1 MKNKYKK
8 LSKAAVA
15 TVLASS
21 GILVA
26 LPPAA
31 NAYVFKDLNPNADY
45 YKPVLDLVNRGVISG
60 YSDGTFRPSEAVT
73 RGEAAKALAI
83 AMGLNIARQQNPG
96 FKDVPQ
102 SHPYYAYIAAIANE
116 GVIDGFNDKSFKPNE
131 LITRGQIAK
140 ALTLGFQL
148 EVASKINH
156 NFKDVTSQ
164 NANEAYIQTLYN
176 LNIAKGTTAN
186 TFEPFGTVTRA
197 QLATF
202 IWRAEKADKGNPSYK
217 VGDIRGDVIYIN
229 GVQYT
234 IGSSLKA
241 FVNEGNAAALKGAV
255 IDGTFS
261 GKTLTGI
268 RELTLNASG
277 TANRLIALD
286 GGGANFNGN
295 LTINGTY
302 LRVKNMKLN
311 GRTTIAEVPRKTLA
325 DYTQRI
331 ESLNVAS
338 ISGVGFIDWS
348 QPNVPD
354 DDGYLNPKDNEVLK
368 PVPDKNAKPN
378 TRYSARMSK
387 ADGYVDFE
395 DAYVSNLFIERNYT
409 FVSADDTLSRVTIA
423 RDAEQVEIYADMTT
437 MYIETARN
445 LVLYGVHNIETI
457 YKNNEKS
464 VYLNTDSF
472 IDFLY
477 VDNSS
482 GWIDLGEHVYID
494 RVVLPKDKKPNQIFD
509 DFENDD
515 DKMGNITDPDG
526 KPIDR
531 EEEDK
536 EIPDETRPVA
546 TITSVDTAGV
556 TATATFTSNEDGTY
570 YWVALE
576 ATKKAPTIREI
587 LQQNAEKRGT
597 VKANTPTSFTITG
610 LDEETEYVLYLVV
623 VDNAGNASEKEEYEF
638 TTKDGTPP
646 IVRDLTAKDLHGGQ
660 RIEFEFTPSEPGDYY
675 YYIRRA
681 TTAPDPTTA
690 DIMANPSGTGKA
702 NTKDKVKVIVGDL
715 EPNTPYDIYVVMKD
729 KSGNI
734 SEDPAEKTKNPVET
748 SDLDYENPFV
758 VNGRLERISST
769 QFELTVN
776 EKLDFES
783 ANNKNNYLLTGT
795 VIVNGPNDKGI
806 IPSEVVYKEGSTK
819 VLLTIPSDTGFVNN
833 DTLRVTVLP
842 GVKDLAGKPFE
853 NNNTVPPGSTVR
865 NYAEYVHE
873 DKVSPTITIENVINK
888 ADESDGFRRAE
899 VEFKP
904 NKAGSYYY
912 MILPNTVKTTSG
924 DIVTLQQY
932 LTDNNITERDFINE
946 WASSSTD
953 RSGKFQIGGENIYV
967 LTGTGP
973 ANLEAKTQ
981 KLPPISIEQNKLN
994 PFNSYS
1000 IYMVLRD
1007 RGGELSKIAGPSEIF
1022 GDVKAPLIRNLEI
1035 KPEENVDNKA
1045 IFSFET
1051 NETVKLH
1058 YWFVEKRI
1066 EDTDGNII
1074 ENPDAKLTAP
1084 ADERRLETEL
1094 KRRPSVEKTGNGL
1107 SGALKANITLKPH
1120 TEYIV
1125 YVGAED
1131 TYGNFTIYKANSNYT
1146 DHDRTS
1152 SGFMWQDFYSDG
1164 KAPEIG
1170 MTSPVGKDS
1179 KSKPGEPILKPTYY
1193 SGLIYRNHDDTFT
1206 ITFSE
1211 AIRRN
1216 VEGKSNLVSTG
1227 DTVIIDLPEILTIT
1241 DSTGADVTNKYEA
1254 VRYTVGSDTTKS
1266 SQLVIKAKLPADVNK
1281 TITVTM
1287 KDELVNGSRD
1297 FIISGYEGHKFVNTG
1312 KYAYR
1317 KLDAML
1323 EEVKLSYLNTLGDD
1337 KKVEATFV
1345 LLSSAQQSYDNGEVL
1360 KYYYLSDAWGT
1371 DETTII
1377 DRTAAQVVE
1386 SVVNGT
1392 DSSLAK
1398 GTGVVETSGE
1408 SGAARITINLT
1419 HPYKFFGQD
1428 LDAPPPGPRMH
1439 GDWITIVLEDKY
1451 GNLNKIY
1458 GTVYDPSKRTQ

>member
-31 NAYVFKDLNPNADY
+31 SAYVFKDLNPNADY
-45 YKPVLDLVNRGVISG
+45 YKPVLDLVNRGVING
-60 YSDGTFRPSEAVT
+60 YNDGTFRPSEAVT
-73 RGEAAKALAI
+73 RGEAAKILAI

-286 GGGANFNGN
+286 GGGASFNGN

-302 LRVKNMKLN
+302 LRVKNMKLT

-477 VDNSS
+477 VDNSF

-526 KPIDR
+526 KPVDR

-570 YWVALE
+570 YWLE
-576 ATKKAPTIREI
+576 RKASEKAPTIREV
-587 LQQNAEKRGT
+587 LQANQEKRGT
-597 VKANTPTSFTITG
+597 VKANTPTSFTINN

-623 VDNAGNASEKEEYEF
+623 VDDAGNTSEKVEYDF

-646 IVRDLTAKDLHGGQ
+646 RVNNLTAEPMHGGQ
-660 RIEFEFTPSEPGDYY
+660 RVKFFFTPSEPGEYY

-690 DIMANPSGTGKA
+690 DIIRDHTGKGTATSRSRVEQIIGEREA
-702 NTKDKVKVIVGDL
+702 NT
-715 EPNTPYDIYVVMKD
+715 EYQIYVVMID

-734 SEDPAEKTKNPVET
+734 SENPPAKATVTTSTIDNVHPYVSNPELVRYN
-748 SDLDYENPFV
+748 DN
-758 VNGRLERISST
+758 
-769 QFELTVN
+769 QFYLYVN
-776 EKLDFES
+776 ERLDPET
-783 ANNKNNYLLTGT
+783 ANNVENYNLSGS
-795 VIVNGPNDKGI
+795 VIINIDGQQTIKPSKVEYQENGNRPRI
-806 IPSEVVYKEGSTK
+806 
-819 VLLTIPSDTGFVNN
+819 LLTIPSQTGFVNG

-842 GVKDLAGKPFE
+842 GVKDLANLDFE
-853 NNNTVPPGSTVR
+853 NLNTLPSNSTVPPR
-865 NYAEYVHE
+865 NYATYTHTDAVEPVIKNIDITKNAGSDLAKVEYE
-873 DKVSPTITIENVINK
+873 
-888 ADESDGFRRAE
+888 A
-899 VEFKP
+899 
-904 NKAGSYYY
+904 NKAGLTYYLI
-912 MILPNTVKTTSG
+912 MPNT
-924 DIVTLQQY
+924 
-932 LTDNNITERDFINE
+932 TDLAALGIDEQDFYNE
-946 WASSSTD
+946 FGA
-953 RSGKFQIGGENIYV
+953 RPSGKFNTTTSDSGKIYIGGLKDAIPTEVGKQDFNID
-967 LTGTGP
+967 LSS
-973 ANLEAKTQ
+973 LR
-981 KLPPISIEQNKLN
+981 LD
-994 PFNSYS
+994 PFTTYDVF
-1000 IYMVLRD
+1000 MVLRD
-1007 RGGELSKIAGPSEIF
+1007 RSGKLSKIVRKEIIADTKPPLVYPDSIKVTPIG
-1022 GDVKAPLIRNLEI
+1022 GDNVPANRRDREATLSFHSLEPGTVFYKAIEKWVVDDAIMGTMKLNPLIYDANGNLKPIEGTTNSSQSNAEREAAFKSIGGVNDSQMVSGDNNITIRNLTAHREY
-1035 KPEENVDNKA
+1035 VLYMG
-1045 IFSFET
+1045 
-1051 NETVKLH
+1051 VK
-1058 YWFVEKRI
+1058 
-1066 EDTDGNII
+1066 DT
-1074 ENPDAKLTAP
+1074 
-1084 ADERRLETEL
+1084 
-1094 KRRPSVEKTGNGL
+1094 
-1107 SGALKANITLKPH
+1107 H
-1120 TEYIV
+1120 
-1125 YVGAED
+1125 
-1131 TYGNFTIYKANSNYT
+1131 GNFTVYSMNDTNPPSDLNQPNG
-1146 DHDRTS
+1146 S
-1152 SGFMWQDFYSDG
+1152 VMWQEFYSDG
-1164 KAPEIG
+1164 
-1170 MTSPVGKDS
+1170 T
-1179 KSKPGEPILKPTYY
+1179 KPHIVDQ
-1193 SGLIYRNHDDTFT
+1193 LIYRNTDGTFT

-1211 AIRRN
+1211 AIMRQKYTGN
-1216 VEGKSNLVSTG
+1216 TSGVPSADLNKSSIPASGTFDLSTILDITNSAGNPITSEYEFVS
-1227 DTVIIDLPEILTIT
+1227 
-1241 DSTGADVTNKYEA
+1241 
-1254 VRYTVGSDTTKS
+1254 YTVGTSTT
-1266 SQLVIKAKLPADVNK
+1266 SQSKLVFKPTASGTLDK
-1281 TITVTM
+1281 TITIKM
-1287 KDELVNGSRD
+1287 KDMPNAYDYQGQNAFDLEEFGQYIYPHENNKLNTMTYAQLTGDIGGNNQEWNSTTMNVSVNIGAAIEMRQRYYYAVVDDNAQEPTVDDILTTVRNNSPVIGSP
-1297 FIISGYEGHKFVNTG
+1297 IISFGT
-1312 KYAYR
+1312 
-1317 KLDAML
+1317 
-1323 EEVKLSYLNTLGDD
+1323 
-1337 KKVEATFV
+1337 
-1345 LLSSAQQSYDNGEVL
+1345 GEV
-1360 KYYYLSDAWGT
+1360 T
-1371 DETTII
+1371 Q
-1377 DRTAAQVVE
+1377 AAATSRILTLVANK
-1386 SVVNGT
+1386 SN
-1392 DSSLAK
+1392 DSSTTNVFK
-1398 GTGVVETSGE
+1398 TGQKVYLFT
-1408 SGAARITINLT
+1408 
-1419 HPYKFFGQD
+1419 
-1428 LDAPPPGPRMH
+1428 M
-1439 GDWITIVLEDKY
+1439 DKY
-1451 GNLNKIY
+1451 GNIIWAIEKREPIDLNAPKYVRII
-1458 GTVYDPSKRTQ
+1458 K

>member
-73 RGEAAKALAI
+73 RGEAAKILAI
-83 AMGLNIARQQNPG
+83 AMGLNVARQQNPG

-646 IVRDLTAKDLHGGQ
+646 RVGNLTAEPMHGGQ
-660 RIEFEFTPSEPGDYY
+660 RIEFEFTPSEPGEYY

-734 SEDPAEKTKNPVET
+734 SEDPAAKTKNPVET
-748 SDLDYENPFV
+748 SNLDNEHPYV
-758 VNGRLERISST
+758 IDGKLEPMGNN
-769 QFELTVN
+769 QFMLTVN
-776 EKLDFES
+776 EALDVES
-783 ANNKNNYLLTGT
+783 ANNVDNYLLTGT
-795 VIVNGPNDKGI
+795 VIVNSKDGKGI
-806 IPSEVVYKEGSTK
+806 KPSKVEYTAGSRR
-819 VLLTIPSDTGFVNN
+819 VLLTIPSNTGFVNG

-842 GVKDLAGKPFE
+842 GVKDLAGKAFE
-853 NNNTVPPGSTVR
+853 NSNTVTPGNTIR
-865 NYAEYVHE
+865 NYAEHIHQDNE
-873 DKVSPTITIENVINK
+873 PPTITIKNVINK
-888 ADESDGFRRAE
+888 ADEADGFRRAE
-899 VEFKP
+899 VEFEP

-912 MILPNTVKTTSG
+912 MILPNTVTTASG
-924 DIVTLQQY
+924 DTVTLQQY

-946 WASSSTD
+946 WANSNTD
-953 RSGKFQIGGENIYV
+953 RSGKFQIGGKDIYV
-967 LTGTGP
+967 LRDTGP
-973 ANLEAKTQ
+973 ANLETETQ
-981 KLPPISIEQNKLN
+981 KFPISIEQTKLN

-1000 IYMVLRD
+1000 IYMILRD
-1007 RGGELSKIAGPSEIF
+1007 RGGELSKIAGPEEIF

-1035 KPEENVDNKA
+1035 KPKA
-1045 IFSFET
+1045 NADTKATISFET

-1058 YWFVEKRI
+1058 YWFVEKKI
-1066 EDTDGNII
+1066 KDKDGNLID
-1074 ENPDAKLTAP
+1074 NPDANLKEQS
-1084 ADERRLETEL
+1084 DERYLETKL
-1094 KRRPSVEKTGNGL
+1094 KASPSVTKIDKGL
-1107 SGALKANITLKPH
+1107 SGVIDATGVTLKAH
-1120 TEYIV
+1120 TDYIV

-1131 TYGNFTIYKANSNYT
+1131 TYGNFTIYKANSTYT
-1146 DHDRTS
+1146 DHDRS
-1152 SGFMWQDFYSDG
+1152 KPGMMWQDFYSDG
-1164 KAPEIG
+1164 TAPEIG

-1297 FIISGYEGHKFVNTG
+1297 FIISGYEGYKFVNTG

-1317 KLDAML
+1317 
-1323 EEVKLSYLNTLGDD
+1323 NLGAAFREILLKDSIQVGD
-1337 KKVEATFV
+1337 NKRVEATFN
-1345 LLSSAQQSYDNGEVL
+1345 LLSFNSSDYDEGEVL
-1360 KYYYLSDAWGT
+1360 KYYYLSAPGGKDGT
-1371 DETTII
+1371 PEADIMSATPQEVIN
-1377 DRTAAQVVE
+1377 
-1386 SVVNGT
+1386 SVVSGT
-1392 DSSLAK
+1392 NASLAK
-1398 GTGVVETSGE
+1398 GTGAIAID
-1408 SGAARITINLT
+1408 GARVTLSLENNA
-1419 HPYKFFGQD
+1419 KFFKD
-1428 LDAPPPGPRMH
+1428 
-1439 GDWITIVLEDKY
+1439 DWIIIVLEDKY
-1451 GNLNKIY
+1451 GNLNKFY
-1458 GTVYDPSKRTQ
+1458 SYVGYTE